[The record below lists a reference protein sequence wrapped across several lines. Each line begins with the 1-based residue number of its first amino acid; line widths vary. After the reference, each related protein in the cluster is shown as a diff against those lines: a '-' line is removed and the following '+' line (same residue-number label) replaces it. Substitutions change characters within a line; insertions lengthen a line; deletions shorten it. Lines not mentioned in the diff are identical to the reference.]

1 MCAAQTNIVHKVCG
15 DVMCSCMIV
24 YNTHRCARSP
34 SAMCVCACVGACV
47 LECTRLSTSL
57 IQRGINPIHYLA
69 GLRAA
74 QSMALSVAA
83 DELPSLTRCIIQ
95 TCRRA
100 RLCLAFQSTK
110 ETEGQ
115 KFYLR
120 ETEHSTHMTESVYNT
135 FVFINDISRTANLN
149 GCKESNMYL

>member
-1 MCAAQTNIVHKVCG
+1 MSAKCHTSFQAVSVYTNIVRNDCDVCVECVVWVLDCG
-15 DVMCSCMIV
+15 KCAQIDVESTTVICV
-24 YNTHRCARSP
+24 YV
-34 SAMCVCACVGACV
+34 CVWVGACV
-47 LECTRLSTSL
+47 HVCTRPSTSL

-110 ETEGQ
+110 ET
-115 KFYLR
+115 
-120 ETEHSTHMTESVYNT
+120 
-135 FVFINDISRTANLN
+135 
-149 GCKESNMYL
+149 

>member
-1 MCAAQTNIVHKVCG
+1 MSHEFFSDRLSGWCLDNAVCVCVCG
-15 DVMCSCMIV
+15 RSVQAHCCVKIRTDVQRAL
-24 YNTHRCARSP
+24 YNLYVRVAVWVHVCTHTHTC
-34 SAMCVCACVGACV
+34 
-47 LECTRLSTSL
+47 LSTSL

-83 DELPSLTRCIIQ
+83 DELPFLTRCIIQ

-100 RLCLAFQSTK
+100 RGCLAFQSIR

-120 ETEHSTHMTESVYNT
+120 ETKYVSTLLKACPRS
-135 FVFINDISRTANLN
+135 IRAL
-149 GCKESNMYL
+149 